1 MNWKIINQQSYN
13 SQAQLINQLLMNR
26 NIEPN
31 SEFFKPVNP
40 LKLKP
45 EKLGFDLDQLA
56 KAKKILEKVI
66 KEQKKL
72 VIFGDYD
79 ADGITAASIVW
90 LTLKHLG
97 LVSIPFI
104 PDRQKHGYGLS
115 VAALKEIVAEHQ
127 PEMIL
132 TVDNGIVANEA
143 IDWAV
148 DHNLEVVLT
157 DHHQPFKQL
166 PKAQAIVH
174 STEICGA
181 AVAWILMREL
191 DAEFTVNLLDLVGI
205 ATVAD
210 QMPLIGPNRS
220 FVYHGL
226 KVLQNTQRAGLKAL
240 YKVARIDPKTIDSYT
255 IGFVIAPR
263 INAAGRL
270 SQGIKAMRLLCTG
283 RSASAAALASELDLI
298 NQERRDLTAD
308 HFKIAL
314 VQAQQ
319 QAEQALLFITSD
331 KFHDGVIGLLAGR
344 LTEKFYK
351 PCIVV
356 STEGKVAKASA
367 RSVTGVN
374 ITELIREVE
383 PLLLSVGGHEL
394 AAGFSAELVKLD
406 QIKTALQ
413 KLALTNID
421 PVLLTPQLKI
431 DLELQPTFIDRT
443 LVDKINQLAPFG
455 MGNSKPI
462 FATYQ
467 TQLLEARTL
476 GKEQQHL
483 KLILRFAQDDYQSYE
498 ALAWNKGFLAA
509 DLKSGQ
515 RLDVAYNL
523 ELNTWNG
530 RSKIQLKL
538 KDFKARAD

>member
-1 MNWKIINQQSYN
+1 MNWKIINQQSYD
-13 SQAQLINQLLMNR
+13 SQAQLIDQLLINR

-31 SEFFKPVNP
+31 SEFFKPISP

-45 EKLGFDLDQLA
+45 EKLGFDLDQLS
-56 KAKKILEKVI
+56 KAKKLLKKAI

-97 LVSIPFI
+97 LISIPFI

-115 VAALKEIVAEHQ
+115 VKVLKEIVAEHQ

-143 IDWAV
+143 IDWAT
-148 DHNLEVVLT
+148 DRNLEVILT

-181 AVAWILMREL
+181 AVAWMLMREL
-191 DAEFTVNLLDLVGI
+191 DADFATNLLDLVGV

-210 QMPLIGPNRS
+210 QMPLIGANRS
-220 FVYHGL
+220 FVYHAI
-226 KVLQNTQRAGLKAL
+226 KVLQNTQRVGLKAL
-240 YKVARIDPKTIDSYT
+240 YKVAGIDPKTIDSYT

-263 INAAGRL
+263 INAVGRL

-283 RSASAAALASELDLI
+283 KLASATALAQELNLI
-298 NQERRDLTAD
+298 NQERQDLTVD
-308 HFKIAL
+308 HLKIAL
-314 VQAQQ
+314 EQARKQT
-319 QAEQALLFITSD
+319 EEALLFIASE
-331 KFHDGVIGLLAGR
+331 KFHEGVVGLLAGR

-356 STEGKVAKASA
+356 GTEGKVAKASA
-367 RSVTGVN
+367 RSITGVN

-394 AAGFSAELVKLD
+394 AAGFSADPTKLD
-406 QIKTALQ
+406 QIKATLQ
-413 KLALTNID
+413 KLALTKID
-421 PVLLTPQLKI
+421 QALLTPQLKI
-431 DLELQPTFIDRT
+431 DLELKPAFIDRT
-443 LVDKINQLAPFG
+443 LVNKINQLAPFG
-455 MGNSKPI
+455 MGNSQPI

-467 TQLLEARTL
+467 TQLIEARTL

-483 KLILRFAQDDYQSYE
+483 KLILRFSQNDYQSYE
-498 ALAWNKGFLAA
+498 ALAWHKGFLAA
-509 DLKSGQ
+509 DLKPGQ
-515 RLDVAYNL
+515 QLDVAYNL

-538 KDFKARAD
+538 KDFKDSAD

>member
-1 MNWKIINQQSYN
+1 M
-13 SQAQLINQLLMNR
+13 
-26 NIEPN
+26 
-31 SEFFKPVNP
+31 
-40 LKLKP
+40 
-45 EKLGFDLDQLA
+45 
-56 KAKKILEKVI
+56 
-66 KEQKKL
+66 
-72 VIFGDYD
+72 
-79 ADGITAASIVW
+79 
-90 LTLKHLG
+90 
-97 LVSIPFI
+97 
-104 PDRQKHGYGLS
+104 
-115 VAALKEIVAEHQ
+115 
-127 PEMIL
+127 
-132 TVDNGIVANEA
+132 
-143 IDWAV
+143 
-148 DHNLEVVLT
+148 
-157 DHHQPFKQL
+157 
-166 PKAQAIVH
+166 
-174 STEICGA
+174 
-181 AVAWILMREL
+181 
-191 DAEFTVNLLDLVGI
+191 
-205 ATVAD
+205 
-210 QMPLIGPNRS
+210 
-220 FVYHGL
+220 
-226 KVLQNTQRAGLKAL
+226 
-240 YKVARIDPKTIDSYT
+240 
-255 IGFVIAPR
+255 
-263 INAAGRL
+263 
-270 SQGIKAMRLLCTG
+270 
-283 RSASAAALASELDLI
+283 
-298 NQERRDLTAD
+298 
-308 HFKIAL
+308 
-314 VQAQQ
+314 
-319 QAEQALLFITSD
+319 LFITSD

-406 QIKTALQ
+406 QVKTALQ
-413 KLALTNID
+413 KLVLTNID

-431 DLELQPTFIDRT
+431 DLELQPTFIDRA

-483 KLILRFAQDDYQSYE
+483 KLVLRFAQDDYQSYE

-509 DLKSGQ
+509 DLKPGQ

-538 KDFKARAD
+538 KDFKAKAD